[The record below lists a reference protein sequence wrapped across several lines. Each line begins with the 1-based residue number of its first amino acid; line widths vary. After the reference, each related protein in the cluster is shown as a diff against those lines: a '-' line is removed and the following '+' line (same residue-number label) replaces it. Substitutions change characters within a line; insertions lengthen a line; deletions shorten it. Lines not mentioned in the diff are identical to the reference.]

1 MGEEVAYQVRF
12 DSKYVHNKKNRI
24 KFMTEG
30 ILLNELTSDFL
41 LQKYSIIVIDEAHER
56 KVETDILLGIL
67 SRVINLR
74 TKIALQQLREGQH
87 A

>member
-1 MGEEVAYQVRF
+1 
-12 DSKYVHNKKNRI
+12 
-24 KFMTEG
+24 MTEG

-41 LQKYSIIVIDEAHER
+41 LNKYSIIVIDEAHER

-74 TKIALQQLREGQH
+74 TKLAT
-87 A
+87 